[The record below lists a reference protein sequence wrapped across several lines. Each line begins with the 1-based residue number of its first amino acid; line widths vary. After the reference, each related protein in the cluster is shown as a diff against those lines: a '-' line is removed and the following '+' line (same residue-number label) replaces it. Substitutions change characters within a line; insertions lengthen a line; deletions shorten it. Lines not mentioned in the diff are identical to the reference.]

1 MDASK
6 ILSGLVEKVEPLFSS
21 VGEAAQSFSA
31 PLREKLLL
39 IVNHVVAQNPE
50 AMERLKP
57 YAGRTVVFESVVWS
71 WPLVITL
78 AGLFE
83 EGDATFT
90 SGATVSASRALM
102 PVGLRIKM
110 KTNSPIA
117 LVGTLLKEGR
127 PLVDLDGD
135 ADLVAVFAWLSGHL
149 RWDYERD
156 LSVILG
162 DSPAPLLVDQ
172 LRVSVDVFRSF
183 LDAVSEWLNDKS
195 KL

>member
-39 IVNHVVAQNPE
+39 IVNHVVAQNHD
-50 AMERLKP
+50 ATERLKS
-57 YAGRTVVFESVVWS
+57 YAGRTVVFESALWS
-71 WPLVITL
+71 WPLVITP

-83 EGDATFT
+83 EGDAHVN
-90 SGATVSASRALM
+90 GRAASSSQALM

-117 LVGTLLKEGR
+117 LVETLLKEGR
-127 PLVDLDGD
+127 PLFDLDGD
-135 ADLVAVFAWLSGHL
+135 ADLAAVFAWLSNHL
-149 RWDYERD
+149 HWDYERD
-156 LSVILG
+156 FSAILG

-172 LRVSVDVFRSF
+172 LKISVDVFRSF